1 MSLFLINNYNE
12 PYSILCFIGKATY
25 STASQILSYVKY
37 LDDIDRTLPYN
48 NRPGTDLI
56 NKTVLTD
63 NQAINMLMKALV
75 PEVAED
81 HYVATPT

>member
-1 MSLFLINNYNE
+1 
-12 PYSILCFIGKATY
+12 
-25 STASQILSYVKY
+25 Y

-63 NQAINMLMKALV
+63 NQAISMLMKALV

-81 HYVATPT
+81 HYVVTPT